1 MTQEH
6 LPVGSSGENRL
17 PAHHDPRTAH
27 QIGQWRGGNALSLDL
42 QDERRDDDEID
53 LLAYWHILLKR
64 RWLILSILLGVVAL
78 ALLKTLTTTPMYR
91 ATAVLQLEKR
101 GTEVV
106 QVGGMQP
113 DSYGWDPDF
122 LQTQYELIKSRSLA
136 ERVASDLDLDQA
148 ALDRLSEPGWFG
160 RMLALLRPQ
169 SKAESDKKQA
179 AFASASRSG
188 LGVAH
193 FTPFTPGTAHRSA
206 IARVPMASL
215 RR

>member
-122 LQTQYELIKSRSLA
+122 LQTQYELIKSR
-136 ERVASDLDLDQA
+136 
-148 ALDRLSEPGWFG
+148 
-160 RMLALLRPQ
+160 
-169 SKAESDKKQA
+169 
-179 AFASASRSG
+179 
-188 LGVAH
+188 
-193 FTPFTPGTAHRSA
+193 
-206 IARVPMASL
+206 
-215 RR
+215 